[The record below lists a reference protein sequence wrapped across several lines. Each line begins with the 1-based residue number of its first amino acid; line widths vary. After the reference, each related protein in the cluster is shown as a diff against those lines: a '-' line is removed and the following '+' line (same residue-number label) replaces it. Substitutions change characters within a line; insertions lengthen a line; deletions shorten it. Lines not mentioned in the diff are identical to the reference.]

1 MRLWHKELLSVLP
14 RQQLLGQ
21 WRECCAIAKSIAEN
35 GTPNHVLVN
44 RIMDYPLE
52 HFCAYINLVE
62 HEMRRRGYRCDI
74 GRVMRYLPN
83 YGDELLLFH
92 EIFPAWHNIRYLR
105 QSLFKLQEKYDA
117 GAIPEDEW
125 SLIVERFGK
134 DFDHLHVY
142 AKEAE

>member
-1 MRLWHKELLSVLP
+1 MRLWHKELLSVLS

-52 HFCAYINLVE
+52 HFCAYIHLVE

-74 GRVMRYLPN
+74 SKAMKYLPEYDN
-83 YGDELLLFH
+83 EHLMFY
-92 EIFPAWHNIRYLR
+92 EIFPVWHNGSYLR
-105 QSLFKLQEKYDA
+105 QCIYNLEEKYDA

-125 SLIVERFGK
+125 SLIVDRFGEE
-134 DFDHLHVY
+134 FDL
-142 AKEAE
+142 